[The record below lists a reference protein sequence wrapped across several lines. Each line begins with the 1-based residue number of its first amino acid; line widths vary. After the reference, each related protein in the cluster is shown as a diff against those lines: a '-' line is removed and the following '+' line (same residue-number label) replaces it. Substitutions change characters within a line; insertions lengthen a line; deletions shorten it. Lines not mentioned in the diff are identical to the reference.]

1 MSVQT
6 PTDPSPVDAP
16 RVGGRRAAI
25 RIAVIGVV
33 LVGLATAFYFSP
45 IRPWLAD
52 TDAVRR
58 KLAAMGWWAY
68 PACVLG
74 VAVMVGC
81 GAPRLLFAA
90 VGAMVLGLWWG
101 LLLTQL
107 GALIGYYG
115 VFCFVRW
122 GGGDWV
128 VQRWPRVRR
137 WAELLRGQGVLGVV
151 LVRQIPIHGTL
162 LNMCLGLSGVKHRH
176 FLIGSAIG
184 LIPEAVPVGLVGAGL
199 ARSSLK
205 ESAAYLALAFVV
217 FVVVGVICARALRKW
232 KQTREGAELIDEV
245 TSSEGAGQ

>member
-1 MSVQT
+1 MSVET
-6 PTDPSPVDAP
+6 PTDSSPVAAGA
-16 RVGGRRAAI
+16 GGRRAI
-25 RIAVIGVV
+25 FRMVLIGAV
-33 LVGLATAFYFSP
+33 LVALATAFYFSP
-45 IRPWLAD
+45 VRPWLQD

-58 KLAAMGWWAY
+58 KLATMGWWAY

-74 VAVMVGC
+74 VAVLVGC

-90 VGAMVLGLWWG
+90 VGAMVLGLWLG

-128 VQRWPRVRR
+128 LARWPRVAR

-199 ARSSLK
+199 AQSSLK
-205 ESAAYLALAFVV
+205 QSAAYLGLAFVA

-232 KQTREGAELIDEV
+232 KQTREGAELINEV
-245 TSSEGAGQ
+245 TSSEGASK

>member
-1 MSVQT
+1 M
-6 PTDPSPVDAP
+6 
-16 RVGGRRAAI
+16 
-25 RIAVIGVV
+25 AVMGVV
-33 LVGLATAFYFSP
+33 LVGLAVAFYFSP
-45 IRPWLAD
+45 IRPWLSD
-52 TDAVRR
+52 TEAVRR

-74 VAVMVGC
+74 VAVLVAC

-90 VGAMVLGLWWG
+90 VGAMVLGLWRG
-101 LLLTQL
+101 LVLTQL

-128 VQRWPRVRR
+128 LQRWPRVGR
-137 WAELLRGQGVLGVV
+137 WAELLRGQGAVGVF

-184 LIPEAVPVGLVGAGL
+184 LLPEAVPVGLVGAGL
-199 ARSSLK
+199 AQSSVK
-205 ESAAYLALAFVV
+205 QSAAYLGLAFVV
-217 FVVVGVICARALRKW
+217 FVVVGVICAQALRRW
-232 KQTREGAELIDEV
+232 KQTREAAELMKEV
-245 TSSEGAGQ
+245 TSSEGASE